1 MIALLRSILRTLWLA
16 LGWLLLAIGVAWSF
30 GALWFDFP
38 IAALS
43 HTLAIVF
50 FCGALAVLVL
60 VRPRWR
66 AKLGLVI
73 GIALIAAWWL
83 TIRPSNSR
91 DWQADVAETPYAE
104 IESDRIVI
112 HNFRNFD
119 YVTKTD
125 FHPRWETK
133 TVHLSN
139 LRGVDFFTNY
149 WGSTLICHT
158 FLSFDFGAEGYVCI
172 SIETRMMKGQLY
184 SPIAGLYRQFAL
196 YYVIGDERDIVRL
209 RTNYRLEDVYLYR
222 LIPATPERARALFL
236 DYLQSAN
243 KLHERAQWYNELTS
257 NCTTNVRVHIKNIG
271 SARPWDWQIL
281 LNGTIDKHA
290 YDLGALDTSLPFPE
304 LKRRSHINDRA
315 RAADR
320 DPDFSTRIRE
330 GLPGMP

>member
-1 MIALLRSILRTLWLA
+1 M
-16 LGWLLLAIGVAWSF
+16 
-30 GALWFDFP
+30 
-38 IAALS
+38 
-43 HTLAIVF
+43 
-50 FCGALAVLVL
+50 
-60 VRPRWR
+60 
-66 AKLGLVI
+66 
-73 GIALIAAWWL
+73 
-83 TIRPSNSR
+83 
-91 DWQADVAETPYAE
+91 
-104 IESDRIVI
+104 
-112 HNFRNFD
+112 
-119 YVTKTD
+119 TKSQ
-125 FHPRWETK
+125 
-133 TVHLSN
+133 V
-139 LRGVDFFTNY
+139 
-149 WGSTLICHT
+149 
-158 FLSFDFGAEGYVCI
+158 
-172 SIETRMMKGQLY
+172 Y

-196 YYVIGDERDIVRL
+196 YYVVGDERDVVRL

-236 DYLQSAN
+236 DYLQSAD

-320 DPDFSTRIRE
+320 DPDFSSRIRE